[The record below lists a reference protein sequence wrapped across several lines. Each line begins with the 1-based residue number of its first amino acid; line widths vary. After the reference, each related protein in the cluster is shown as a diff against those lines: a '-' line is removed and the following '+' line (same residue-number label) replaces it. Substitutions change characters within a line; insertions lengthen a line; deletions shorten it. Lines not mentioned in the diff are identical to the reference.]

1 MPVGNALPVA
11 SVRCLRCPNRYARM
25 IVLAKMKN
33 PTGMPTP
40 IPILVE
46 TGRPGEAGNWLVL
59 GLGLGAVA
67 FVLEEDFAA
76 E

>member
-1 MPVGNALPVA
+1 M
-11 SVRCLRCPNRYARM
+11 
-25 IVLAKMKN
+25 LAKMKN